1 MTEIRVLK
9 VGGSVLTD
17 KTRLESA
24 RIEEI
29 GRIAAEIGGDLVK
42 CIWPGSAGAFA
53 QVVEGCTAPVLVA
66 GGARAADPARAHA
79 VAQQALAAGAAGI
92 VFGRNIYEAADPEAE
107 LERYRA
113 IVHAR
118 SVPA

>member
-29 GRIAAEIGGDLVK
+29 GRIAAEIAGCGPGLILVHGA
-42 CIWPGSAGAFA
+42 GSFGHF
-53 QVVEGCTAPVLVA
+53 
-66 GGARAADPARAHA
+66 HA
-79 VAQQALAAGAAGI
+79 
-92 VFGRNIYEAADPEAE
+92 
-107 LERYRA
+107 ERYRLA
-113 IVHAR
+113 ERFDPEGVLETHR
-118 SVPA
+118 SVVR